1 MVKASRSSEHDLSS
15 ENLQEASHPSDAL
28 QEASHPSD
36 ALQDA
41 SHPSDA
47 LQDASHPS
55 DALQE
60 ASHPSDAL
68 QDASHPS
75 DALQD
80 ASHPSDTIPTEDLA
94 AELLH
99 SNDSC
104 SPSISNSMADNIESS
119 YETSAA
125 IDPPCDSSNVT
136 LTSFVPDVS
145 EPPITSG
152 LSNVKQSQLPSAVT
166 PILTKHLVERLVS
179 LSKPANKIG
188 KKRNRPLSC
197 GVYALTSK
205 RWRELREAEEQEKLL
220 KKSKKGKAKKEK
232 GGKGMVASKKKGG
245 KERVEKQKNDS
256 DWECIVCMSSFY
268 QDEEKGNDCKFMEVG
283 ADSTGVAVGCPSE
296 TSEAGKADVCKG
308 CPGRELCLSQGGDA
322 PDQKFIDVRMNA
334 ARRRIIVV
342 SGKGDVGR
350 IRIPLSVVMVT
361 TSICN
366 FLKPVLSTAISMD
379 TVPPQPQVSSRGIV
393 LQYALKCDQKL
404 RDPRTFSAT

>member
-1 MVKASRSSEHDLSS
+1 MTTTPWSKLDSQSKEQLATSVEAALRYNKCKIPTNKRILQRIKAYYAMRRTSELAKADPVKLHERKLCMKRSRLTYVARDKAVKEAISKGTVQSGDMESITKIRDSVKPIPLENLTIEVADHEDGASKLQDDIRSSEHDLSS

-68 QDASHPS
+68 QEASHPSDALQDASHPS
-75 DALQD
+75 DALQE

-152 LSNVKQSQLPSAVT
+152 LSNDSCLLQSHQ
-166 PILTKHLVERLVS
+166 
-179 LSKPANKIG
+179 
-188 KKRNRPLSC
+188 
-197 GVYALTSK
+197 
-205 RWRELREAEEQEKLL
+205 
-220 KKSKKGKAKKEK
+220 
-232 GGKGMVASKKKGG
+232 
-245 KERVEKQKNDS
+245 
-256 DWECIVCMSSFY
+256 F
-268 QDEEKGNDCKFMEVG
+268 
-283 ADSTGVAVGCPSE
+283 
-296 TSEAGKADVCKG
+296 
-308 CPGRELCLSQGGDA
+308 
-322 PDQKFIDVRMNA
+322 
-334 ARRRIIVV
+334 
-342 SGKGDVGR
+342 
-350 IRIPLSVVMVT
+350 
-361 TSICN
+361 
-366 FLKPVLSTAISMD
+366 
-379 TVPPQPQVSSRGIV
+379 
-393 LQYALKCDQKL
+393 
-404 RDPRTFSAT
+404 